1 MSIRVSQNIS
11 AITAQNA
18 LHRTDNKLS
27 QSLERLSSGLKV
39 NHAKDNPAGIA
50 IAKRMNSQIK
60 GLSMAGDNASDAIS
74 IVETAEGAMNEIHA
88 MLQRM
93 SELAIDAANGT
104 KLDADR
110 ELLDAEVKQLK
121 EEITR
126 IAQTTE
132 FNGRPLLDGGFDLR
146 GYSSNPN
153 VEVMYYSDEVAV
165 KDYTISGI
173 TTATDADGNLEVT
186 GLTLLMGNGK
196 NAFPADAQY
205 EVDGDI
211 VTIKAANDF
220 EMKLKVKGDVADAV
234 NLDVT
239 GIGAMRMQIGTE
251 EGQVLEMRIPTMSL
265 ELMGIEDTNIATQ
278 ADAKEAINTIAEAIN
293 YVSAARSRLGAY
305 QNRLESTSASLDVTH
320 ENMTGAYSRIMDV
333 DMASEMTEYTNQ
345 QVLSQAGT
353 SMLAQA
359 NERPQQVLQ
368 LLQSLRGTRYDQ

>member
-1 MSIRVSQNIS
+1 MSLRVSQNIS

-104 KLDADR
+104 KSDADR

-126 IAQTTE
+126 IAKDTE

-146 GYSSNPN
+146 GYSSDTN
-153 VEVMYYSDEVAV
+153 VAVKYYSDEVEI
-165 KDYTISGI
+165 KDYTISSVTLGQ
-173 TTATDADGNLEVT
+173 DADGNPLVT
-186 GLTLLMGNGK
+186 DLQLLKTGD
-196 NAFPADAQY
+196 NAFPQDAQW
-205 EVDGDI
+205 EADGDM

-220 EMKLKVKGDVADAV
+220 EVKLKITGSATDV
-234 NLDVT
+234 NLDMT

-265 ELMGIEDTNIATQ
+265 ELMGIEDTTIGTQ
-278 ADAKEAINTIAEAIN
+278 ADAKEAISKIAEAIT
-293 YVSAARSRLGAY
+293 YVSSARSRLGAY
-305 QNRLESTSASLDVTH
+305 QNRLESTSESLDVTH

-333 DMASEMTEYTNQ
+333 DMASEMTEFTNQ

-368 LLQSLRGTRYDQ
+368 LLQ

>member
-1 MSIRVSQNIS
+1 MSLRVSQNIS

-18 LHRTDNKLS
+18 LHRTDTKLS

-104 KLDADR
+104 RSDADR
-110 ELLDAEVKQLK
+110 ELLNEEVKQLK

-126 IAQTTE
+126 ISETTE
-132 FNGRPLLDGGFDLR
+132 FNGRPLLDGGFDLK
-146 GYSSNPN
+146 GYASDAN
-153 VEVMYYSDEVAV
+153 VKVAYYSDEVAI
-165 KDYTISGI
+165 KDFTINSVTLGQ
-173 TTATDADGNLEVT
+173 DADGNPLVT
-186 GLTLLMGNGK
+186 DLQLLMDGSE
-196 NAFPADAQY
+196 NAFPADAQW
-205 EVDGDI
+205 EADGDM

-220 EMKLKVKGDVADAV
+220 EVKLKITGSATDV
-234 NLDVT
+234 NLDMT

-251 EGQVLEMRIPTMSL
+251 EGQVLEMRIPSMSL
-265 ELMGIEDTNIATQ
+265 ELMGIEDIDIGSQ
-278 ADAKEAINTIAEAIN
+278 DGAKEAIAKISEAIT
-293 YVSAARSRLGAY
+293 YVSSARSRLGAY
-305 QNRLESTSASLDVTH
+305 QNRLESTSASLDITH

-333 DMASEMTEYTNQ
+333 DMASEMTEFTNQ

-368 LLQSLRGTRYDQ
+368 LLQ

>member
-1 MSIRVSQNIS
+1 MSVRVSQNIS

-39 NHAKDNPAGIA
+39 NHAKDNPAGVA

-74 IVETAEGAMNEIHA
+74 IVETAEGAMSEIHA

-104 KLDADR
+104 KSDADR
-110 ELLDAEVKQLK
+110 EMLDAEVKQLK

-126 IAQTTE
+126 IAKDTE

-146 GYSSNPN
+146 GYSSDTN
-153 VEVMYYSDEVAV
+153 VSVAYYSDEVAV
-165 KDYTISGI
+165 KDYTLTSVTLGQ
-173 TTATDADGNLEVT
+173 DADGNPLVT
-186 GLTLLMGNGK
+186 DLQLLMDGSDK
-196 NAFPADAQY
+196 AFPADAQW
-205 EVDGDI
+205 EADGDM
-211 VTIKAANDF
+211 VTIKASNDF
-220 EMKLKVKGDVADAV
+220 EVKLKITGSATDV
-234 NLDVT
+234 NLDMT

-265 ELMGIEDTNIATQ
+265 ELMGIEDISIGTEDGARESIA
-278 ADAKEAINTIAEAIN
+278 KISEAIT

-305 QNRLESTSASLDVTH
+305 QNRLESTNASLDITH

-333 DMASEMTEYTNQ
+333 DMASEMTEYTTQ

-368 LLQSLRGTRYDQ
+368 LLQ

>member
-18 LHRTDNKLS
+18 LHRTDSKLS
-27 QSLERLSSGLKV
+27 QSLERLSSGLKI
-39 NHAKDNPAGIA
+39 NHAKDNPAGVA

-60 GLSMAGDNASDAIS
+60 GLSIAGDNASDAIS
-74 IVETAEGAMNEIHA
+74 IVETAEGAMSEIHA

-93 SELAIDAANGT
+93 SELAVNAANGT
-104 KLDADR
+104 KTDEDR
-110 ELLDAEVKQLK
+110 AMLDAEIKQLK

-126 IAQTTE
+126 IAKDTE

-146 GYSSNPN
+146 GYSSDPN

-165 KDYTISGI
+165 KDYIMSGI
-173 TTATDADGNLEVT
+173 ATSTDADGNLVVDS
-186 GLTLLMGNGK
+186 LTLLTAGD

-205 EVDGDI
+205 EVDGDV

-220 EMKLKVKGDVADAV
+220 EVKLKVKGTPAGEV
-234 NLDVT
+234 NLDMT

-251 EGQVLEMRIPTMSL
+251 EGQVLEMRIPAISL
-265 ELMGIEDTNIATQ
+265 ELMGIENISIDTLEGAN
-278 ADAKEAINTIAEAIN
+278 DAMTRIEEAIN
-293 YVSAARSRLGAY
+293 YVSSARSRLGAY
-305 QNRLESTSASLDVTH
+305 QNRLESTSASIDVTH
-320 ENMTGAYSRIMDV
+320 ENMTTSYSRIMDV
-333 DMASEMTEYTNQ
+333 DMAGEMTEYTNQ

-368 LLQSLRGTRYDQ
+368 LLQ

>member
-1 MSIRVSQNIS
+1 MSLRVSQNIS

-104 KLDADR
+104 KSDADR

-126 IAQTTE
+126 IAKDTE

-146 GYSSNPN
+146 GYSSDTN
-153 VEVMYYSDEVAV
+153 VAVKYYSDEVEI
-165 KDYTISGI
+165 KDYTISSVTLGQ
-173 TTATDADGNLEVT
+173 DADGNPLVT
-186 GLTLLMGNGK
+186 DLQLLKTGD
-196 NAFPADAQY
+196 NAFPQDAQW
-205 EVDGDI
+205 EADGDM

-220 EMKLKVKGDVADAV
+220 EVKLKIAGSATNV
-234 NLDVT
+234 NLDMT

-265 ELMGIEDTNIATQ
+265 ELMGIEDTTIGTQ
-278 ADAKEAINTIAEAIN
+278 ADAKEAISKIAEAIT
-293 YVSAARSRLGAY
+293 YVSSARSRLGAY
-305 QNRLESTSASLDVTH
+305 QNRLESTNESLDVTH

-333 DMASEMTEYTNQ
+333 DMASEMTEFTNQ

-368 LLQSLRGTRYDQ
+368 LLQ

>member
-1 MSIRVSQNIS
+1 MSLRVSQNIS

-18 LHRTDNKLS
+18 LHRTDTKLS
-27 QSLERLSSGLKV
+27 QSLERLSSGLKI
-39 NHAKDNPAGIA
+39 NHAKDNPAGVA

-60 GLSMAGDNASDAIS
+60 GLSIAGDNASDAIS

-104 KLDADR
+104 KNDSDR
-110 ELLDAEVKQLK
+110 EMLDAEVKQLK

-126 IAQTTE
+126 IAKDTE
-132 FNGRPLLDGGFDLR
+132 FNGRPLLDGGFDLK
-146 GYSSNPN
+146 GYSSDAN
-153 VEVMYYSDEVAV
+153 VSVAYYSDEVDI
-165 KDYTISGI
+165 KDFTISSVTLGQ
-173 TTATDADGNLEVT
+173 DADGNPLVT
-186 GLTLLMGNGK
+186 GLQLLMDGSEK
-196 NAFPADAQY
+196 AFPADAQW
-205 EVDGDI
+205 EADGDM

-220 EMKLKVKGDVADAV
+220 EVKLKVTGSATNV
-234 NLDVT
+234 NLDMT

-265 ELMGIEDTNIATQ
+265 ELMGIEDTTIATE
-278 ADAKEAINTIAEAIN
+278 ADAKEAIDKIAEAIN

-305 QNRLESTSASLDVTH
+305 QNRLESTGESLDVTH
-320 ENMTGAYSRIMDV
+320 ENMTASYSRIMDV
-333 DMASEMTEYTNQ
+333 DMAGEMTEYTNQ

-368 LLQSLRGTRYDQ
+368 LLQ

>member
-39 NHAKDNPAGIA
+39 NHAKDNPAGVA

-74 IVETAEGAMNEIHA
+74 IVETAEGAMSEIHA

-104 KLDADR
+104 KSDADR

-126 IAQTTE
+126 IAKDTE

-146 GYSSNPN
+146 GYSSDTN
-153 VEVMYYSDEVAV
+153 VEVLYYSDEVTV
-165 KDYTISGI
+165 KDYSISGI
-173 TTATDADGNLEVT
+173 TTTTDADGNLEVT
-186 GLTLLMGNGK
+186 GLTLLQGIGD

-205 EVDGDI
+205 EIDGDV
-211 VTIKAANDF
+211 VTIKASNDF
-220 EMKLKVKGDVADAV
+220 EMKLKVKGDVQGDV
-234 NLDVT
+234 NLEMT

-251 EGQVLEMRIPTMSL
+251 EGQVLEMRIPSMSL
-265 ELMGIEDTNIATQ
+265 ELMGIENISIGTQ
-278 ADAKEAINTIAEAIN
+278 EDANDAMERIEEAIT

-305 QNRLESTSASLDVTH
+305 QNRLESTNASLDITH

-333 DMASEMTEYTNQ
+333 DMAEEMTEYTTQ

-368 LLQSLRGTRYDQ
+368 LLQ

>member
-1 MSIRVSQNIS
+1 MSLRVSQNIS

-18 LHRTDNKLS
+18 LHRTDTKLS
-27 QSLERLSSGLKV
+27 QSLERLSSGLKI
-39 NHAKDNPAGIA
+39 NHAKDNPAGVA

-60 GLSMAGDNASDAIS
+60 GLSIAGDNASDAIS

-104 KLDADR
+104 KSDADR
-110 ELLDAEVKQLK
+110 EMLDAEVKQLK

-126 IAQTTE
+126 IAKDTE
-132 FNGRPLLDGGFDLR
+132 FNGRPLLDGGFDLK
-146 GYSSNPN
+146 GYSSDAN
-153 VEVMYYSDEVAV
+153 VSVAYYSDEVDI
-165 KDYTISGI
+165 KDFTLTSVTLGQ
-173 TTATDADGNLEVT
+173 DADGNPLVT
-186 GLTLLMGNGK
+186 DLQLLMDGSEK
-196 NAFPADAQY
+196 AFPADAQW
-205 EVDGDI
+205 EADGDL

-220 EMKLKVKGDVADAV
+220 EVKLKVTGSAANV
-234 NLDVT
+234 NLDMT

-265 ELMGIEDTNIATQ
+265 ELMGIEDTTIATE
-278 ADAKEAINTIAEAIN
+278 ADAKEAIDKIAEAIN
-293 YVSAARSRLGAY
+293 YVSSARSRLGAY
-305 QNRLESTSASLDVTH
+305 QNRLESTGESLDVTH
-320 ENMTGAYSRIMDV
+320 ENMTASYSRIMDV
-333 DMASEMTEYTNQ
+333 DMAGEMTEYTNQ

-368 LLQSLRGTRYDQ
+368 LLQ

>member
-1 MSIRVSQNIS
+1 MSLRVSQNIS

-18 LHRTDNKLS
+18 LHRTDSKLS
-27 QSLERLSSGLKV
+27 QSLERLSSGLKI
-39 NHAKDNPAGIA
+39 NHAKDNPAGVA

-60 GLSMAGDNASDAIS
+60 GLSIAGDNASDAIS
-74 IVETAEGAMNEIHA
+74 IVETAEGAMSEIHA

-93 SELAIDAANGT
+93 NELAVSAANGT
-104 KLDADR
+104 KNDEDR
-110 ELLDAEVKQLK
+110 EMIDAEIKQLK

-126 IAQTTE
+126 IAKDTE

-146 GYSSNPN
+146 GYSSDPN
-153 VEVMYYSDEVAV
+153 VEVLYYSDEVAV

-173 TTATDADGNLEVT
+173 ATSTDADGNLVVDS
-186 GLTLLMGNGK
+186 LTLLTAGD
-196 NAFPADAQY
+196 NAFPVDAQY
-205 EVDGDI
+205 EVDGDV

-220 EMKLKVKGDVADAV
+220 EMKLKVKGAPNGAV
-234 NLDVT
+234 NLDMT

-251 EGQVLEMRIPTMSL
+251 EGQVLEMRIPAISL
-265 ELMGIEDTNIATQ
+265 ELMGIENISIDTVEGAN
-278 ADAKEAINTIAEAIN
+278 DAITRIEAAIN
-293 YVSAARSRLGAY
+293 YVSSARSRLGAY

-320 ENMTGAYSRIMDV
+320 ENMTTSYSRIMDV
-333 DMASEMTEYTNQ
+333 DMAGEMTEYTNQ

-368 LLQSLRGTRYDQ
+368 LLQ

>member
-1 MSIRVSQNIS
+1 MSLRVSQNIS

-39 NHAKDNPAGIA
+39 NHAKDNPAGVA

-74 IVETAEGAMNEIHA
+74 IVETAEGAMSEIHA

-104 KLDADR
+104 KSDADR
-110 ELLDAEVKQLK
+110 EMLDAEVKQLK

-126 IAQTTE
+126 IAKDTE

-146 GYSSNPN
+146 GYSSDPN
-153 VEVMYYSDEVAV
+153 VEVLYYSDEVTV
-165 KDYTISGI
+165 KDYSISGI
-173 TTATDADGNLEVT
+173 TTTTDADGNLEVT
-186 GLTLLMGNGK
+186 GLTLLQGTGD

-205 EVDGDI
+205 EVDGDV
-211 VTIKAANDF
+211 VTIKASNDF
-220 EMKLKVKGDVADAV
+220 EMKIKVKGDVQGDV
-234 NLDVT
+234 NLDMT

-265 ELMGIEDTNIATQ
+265 ELMGIENISIGTE
-278 ADAKEAINTIAEAIN
+278 ADARDAIGRISEAIT

-305 QNRLESTSASLDVTH
+305 QNRLESTNASLDITH
-320 ENMTGAYSRIMDV
+320 ENMTGSYSRIMDV
-333 DMASEMTEYTNQ
+333 DMAEEMTEYTTQ

-368 LLQSLRGTRYDQ
+368 LLQ

>member
-1 MSIRVSQNIS
+1 MSLRVSQNIS

-18 LHRTDNKLS
+18 LHRTDTKLS
-27 QSLERLSSGLKV
+27 QSLERLSSGLKI
-39 NHAKDNPAGIA
+39 NHAKDNPAGVA

-60 GLSMAGDNASDAIS
+60 GLSIAGDNASDAIS

-93 SELAIDAANGT
+93 SELAIDAANGI
-104 KLDADR
+104 KNDSDR
-110 ELLDAEVKQLK
+110 EMLDAEVKQLK

-126 IAQTTE
+126 IAKDTE

-146 GYSSNPN
+146 GYSSDAN
-153 VEVMYYSDEVAV
+153 VSVAYYSDEVDI
-165 KDYTISGI
+165 KDFTLTSVTLGQ
-173 TTATDADGNLEVT
+173 DADGNPLVT
-186 GLTLLMGNGK
+186 DLQLLMDGSEK
-196 NAFPADAQY
+196 AFPADAQW
-205 EVDGDI
+205 EADGDM

-220 EMKLKVKGDVADAV
+220 EVKLKITGSATDV
-234 NLDVT
+234 NLDMT

-265 ELMGIEDTNIATQ
+265 ELMGIEDTTIATE
-278 ADAKEAINTIAEAIN
+278 ADAKEAIDKIAEAIN

-305 QNRLESTSASLDVTH
+305 QNRLESTGESLDVTH
-320 ENMTGAYSRIMDV
+320 ENMTASYSRIMDV
-333 DMASEMTEYTNQ
+333 DMAGEMTEYTNQ

-368 LLQSLRGTRYDQ
+368 LLQ

>member
-1 MSIRVSQNIS
+1 MSLRVSQNIS

-27 QSLERLSSGLKV
+27 QSLERLSSGLKI
-39 NHAKDNPAGIA
+39 NHAKDNPAGVA

-60 GLSMAGDNASDAIS
+60 GLSIAGDNASDAIS
-74 IVETAEGAMNEIHA
+74 IVETAEGAMIEIHA

-93 SELAIDAANGT
+93 NELAISAANGT
-104 KLDADR
+104 KIDEDR
-110 ELLDAEVKQLK
+110 EMIDAEIKQLK

-126 IAQTTE
+126 IAKDTE
-132 FNGRPLLDGGFDLR
+132 FNGRNLLDGGFDLK

-153 VEVMYYSDEVAV
+153 VEVLYYSDEVET
-165 KDYTISGI
+165 KDFTISGI
-173 TTATDADGNLEVT
+173 TTAKDEDGNLEVT
-186 GLTLLMGNGK
+186 GLTLLKTGD

-205 EVDGDI
+205 EVDGDV

-220 EMKLKVKGDVADAV
+220 EMKIKVKGAAGNV
-234 NLDVT
+234 NLEMT

-251 EGQVLEMRIPTMSL
+251 EGQVLEMRIPTISL
-265 ELMGIEDTNIATQ
+265 ELMGIEDISIATVEE
-278 ADAKEAINTIAEAIN
+278 ANDAIAKIASAID
-293 YVSAARSRLGAY
+293 YVSSARSRLGAY
-305 QNRLESTSASLDVTH
+305 QNRLESTEASLDVTH
-320 ENMTGAYSRIMDV
+320 ENMTASYSRIMDV
-333 DMASEMTEYTNQ
+333 DMAGEMTEYTNQ

-368 LLQSLRGTRYDQ
+368 LLQ

>member
-1 MSIRVSQNIS
+1 MSLRVSQNIS

-18 LHRTDNKLS
+18 LHRTDSKLS
-27 QSLERLSSGLKV
+27 QSLERLSSGYKV

-74 IVETAEGAMNEIHA
+74 IVETAEGAMSEIHA

-93 SELAIDAANGT
+93 NELAVDAANGT
-104 KLDADR
+104 KSDDDR
-110 ELLDAEVKQLK
+110 ALIEVEVKQLK

-126 IAQTTE
+126 ITKDTE

-146 GYSSNPN
+146 GYSSDTN
-153 VEVMYYSDEVAV
+153 VGVMYYSDEVEV
-165 KDYTISGI
+165 KDYTLNSVTLGQ
-173 TTATDADGNLEVT
+173 DADGNPLVT
-186 GLTLLMGNGK
+186 AVDLLMYGSQK
-196 NAFPADAQY
+196 AFAADSQWEA
-205 EVDGDI
+205 DGYV
-211 VTIKAANDF
+211 VTIKASGDF
-220 EMKLKVKGDVADAV
+220 EVKLKITGSATDV
-234 NLDVT
+234 NLDIT
-239 GIGAMRMQIGTE
+239 GIGAMRMQIGTQ

-265 ELMGIEDTNIATQ
+265 ELMGIDDLSVATQ
-278 ADAKEAINTIAEAIN
+278 EDARKAMDAIKDAVD

-305 QNRLESTSASLDVTH
+305 QNRLESTNESLDVTH

-333 DMASEMTEYTNQ
+333 DMASEMTEYTTQ

-368 LLQSLRGTRYDQ
+368 LLQ

>member
-1 MSIRVSQNIS
+1 MSLRVSQNIS

-18 LHRTDNKLS
+18 LHRTDSKLS
-27 QSLERLSSGLKV
+27 QSLERLSSGLKI
-39 NHAKDNPAGIA
+39 NHAKDNPAGVA

-60 GLSMAGDNASDAIS
+60 GLSIAGDNTSDAIS
-74 IVETAEGAMNEIHA
+74 IVETAEGAMSEIHA

-93 SELAIDAANGT
+93 NELAVSAANGT
-104 KLDADR
+104 KNDEDR
-110 ELLDAEVKQLK
+110 EMIDAEIKQLK

-126 IAQTTE
+126 IAKDTE

-146 GYSSNPN
+146 GYSSDPN
-153 VEVMYYSDEVAV
+153 VEVLYYSDEVAV

-173 TTATDADGNLEVT
+173 ATSTDADGNLVVDS
-186 GLTLLMGNGK
+186 LTLLTAGD
-196 NAFPADAQY
+196 NAFPVDAQY
-205 EVDGDI
+205 EVDGDV

-220 EMKLKVKGDVADAV
+220 EMKLKVKGAPNGAV
-234 NLDVT
+234 NLDMT

-251 EGQVLEMRIPTMSL
+251 EGQVLEMRIPAISL
-265 ELMGIEDTNIATQ
+265 ELMGIENISIDTVEGAN
-278 ADAKEAINTIAEAIN
+278 DAITRIEAAIN
-293 YVSAARSRLGAY
+293 YVSSARSRLGAY

-320 ENMTGAYSRIMDV
+320 ENMTTSYSRIMDV
-333 DMASEMTEYTNQ
+333 DMAGEMTEYTNQ

-368 LLQSLRGTRYDQ
+368 LLQ

>member
-1 MSIRVSQNIS
+1 MSLRVSQNIS

-18 LHRTDNKLS
+18 LHRTDTKLS
-27 QSLERLSSGLKV
+27 QSLERLSSGLKI
-39 NHAKDNPAGIA
+39 NHAKDNPAGVA

-60 GLSMAGDNASDAIS
+60 GLSIAGDNASDAIS

-104 KLDADR
+104 KSDADR
-110 ELLDAEVKQLK
+110 EMLDAEVKQLK

-126 IAQTTE
+126 IAKDTE
-132 FNGRPLLDGGFDLR
+132 FNGRPLLDGGFDLK
-146 GYSSNPN
+146 GYSSDAN
-153 VEVMYYSDEVAV
+153 VSVAYYSDEVDI
-165 KDYTISGI
+165 KDFTLTSVTLGQ
-173 TTATDADGNLEVT
+173 DADGNPLVT
-186 GLTLLMGNGK
+186 DLQLLMDGSEK
-196 NAFPADAQY
+196 AFPADAQW
-205 EVDGDI
+205 EADGDM

-220 EMKLKVKGDVADAV
+220 EVKLKVTGSATNV
-234 NLDVT
+234 NLDMT

-265 ELMGIEDTNIATQ
+265 ELMGIEETTIATE
-278 ADAKEAINTIAEAIN
+278 ADAREAIDKIAEAIN

-305 QNRLESTSASLDVTH
+305 QNRLESTGESLDVTH
-320 ENMTGAYSRIMDV
+320 ENMTASYSRIMDV
-333 DMASEMTEYTNQ
+333 DMAGEMTEYTNQ

-368 LLQSLRGTRYDQ
+368 LLQ

>member
-1 MSIRVSQNIS
+1 MSLRVSQNIS

-18 LHRTDNKLS
+18 LHRTDTKLS
-27 QSLERLSSGLKV
+27 QSLERLSSGLKI
-39 NHAKDNPAGIA
+39 NHAKDNPAGVA

-60 GLSMAGDNASDAIS
+60 GLSIAGDNASDAIS

-104 KLDADR
+104 KSDADR
-110 ELLDAEVKQLK
+110 EMLDAEVKQLK

-126 IAQTTE
+126 IAKDTE
-132 FNGRPLLDGGFDLR
+132 FNGRPLLDGGFDLK
-146 GYSSNPN
+146 GYSSDAN
-153 VEVMYYSDEVAV
+153 VSVAYYSDEVDI
-165 KDYTISGI
+165 KDFTVSSVTLG
-173 TTATDADGNLEVT
+173 TDADGNPLVT
-186 GLTLLMGNGK
+186 DLQLLMDGSE
-196 NAFPADAQY
+196 NAFPADAQW
-205 EVDGDI
+205 EADGDL

-220 EMKLKVKGDVADAV
+220 EVKLKVAGSATGV
-234 NLDVT
+234 NLDMT

-265 ELMGIEDTNIATQ
+265 ELMGIEETTIATE
-278 ADAKEAINTIAEAIN
+278 ADAREAIDKIAEAIN
-293 YVSAARSRLGAY
+293 YVSSARSRLGAY
-305 QNRLESTSASLDVTH
+305 QNRLESTGESLDVTH
-320 ENMTGAYSRIMDV
+320 ENMTASYSRIMDV
-333 DMASEMTEYTNQ
+333 DMAGEMTEYTNQ

-368 LLQSLRGTRYDQ
+368 LLQ

>member
-18 LHRTDNKLS
+18 LHRTDSKLS
-27 QSLERLSSGLKV
+27 QSLERLSSGLKI
-39 NHAKDNPAGIA
+39 NHAKDNPAGVA

-60 GLSMAGDNASDAIS
+60 GLSIAGDNASDAIS
-74 IVETAEGAMNEIHA
+74 IVETAEGAMSEIHA

-93 SELAIDAANGT
+93 SELAVNAANGT
-104 KLDADR
+104 KTDEDR
-110 ELLDAEVKQLK
+110 AMLDAEIKQLK

-126 IAQTTE
+126 IAKDTE

-146 GYSSNPN
+146 GYSSDPN

-165 KDYTISGI
+165 KDYIISGI
-173 TTATDADGNLEVT
+173 ATSTDADGNLVVDS
-186 GLTLLMGNGK
+186 LTLLTAGD

-205 EVDGDI
+205 EVDGDV

-220 EMKLKVKGDVADAV
+220 EVKLKVKGTPAGEV
-234 NLDVT
+234 NLDMT

-251 EGQVLEMRIPTMSL
+251 EGQVLEMRIPAISL
-265 ELMGIEDTNIATQ
+265 ELMGIENISIDTLEGAN
-278 ADAKEAINTIAEAIN
+278 DAMTRIEEAIN
-293 YVSAARSRLGAY
+293 YVSSARSRLGAY
-305 QNRLESTSASLDVTH
+305 QNRLESTSASIDVTH
-320 ENMTGAYSRIMDV
+320 ENMTTSYSRIMDV
-333 DMASEMTEYTNQ
+333 DMAGEMTEYTNQ

-368 LLQSLRGTRYDQ
+368 LLQ

>member
-1 MSIRVSQNIS
+1 MSLRVSQNIS

-18 LHRTDNKLS
+18 LHRTDTKLS
-27 QSLERLSSGLKV
+27 QSLERLSSGLKI
-39 NHAKDNPAGIA
+39 NHAKDNPAGVA

-60 GLSMAGDNASDAIS
+60 GLSIAGDNASDAIS

-104 KLDADR
+104 KSDEDR
-110 ELLDAEVKQLK
+110 EMLDAEVKQLK

-126 IAQTTE
+126 IAKDTE
-132 FNGRPLLDGGFDLR
+132 FNGRPLLDGGFDLK
-146 GYSSNPN
+146 GYSSDAN
-153 VEVMYYSDEVAV
+153 VSVAYYSDEVEV
-165 KDYTISGI
+165 KDFTLTSVTLGQ
-173 TTATDADGNLEVT
+173 DADGNPLVT
-186 GLTLLMGNGK
+186 DLQLLMDGSEK
-196 NAFPADAQY
+196 AFPADAQW
-205 EVDGDI
+205 EADGDM

-220 EMKLKVKGDVADAV
+220 EVKLKITGSATNV
-234 NLDVT
+234 NLDMT

-265 ELMGIEDTNIATQ
+265 ELMGIEDTTIATE
-278 ADAKEAINTIAEAIN
+278 ADAREAIDKIAEAIN
-293 YVSAARSRLGAY
+293 YVSSARSRLGAY
-305 QNRLESTSASLDVTH
+305 QNRLESTGESLDVTH
-320 ENMTGAYSRIMDV
+320 ENMTASYSRIMDV
-333 DMASEMTEYTNQ
+333 DMAGEMTEYTNQ

-368 LLQSLRGTRYDQ
+368 LLQ

>member
-104 KLDADR
+104 KSDADR

-186 GLTLLMGNGK
+186 GLTLLMGNGE

-278 ADAKEAINTIAEAIN
+278 ADAMEAINTIAEAIN

-368 LLQSLRGTRYDQ
+368 LLQ

>member
-1 MSIRVSQNIS
+1 MSLRVSQNIS

-27 QSLERLSSGLKV
+27 QSLERLSSGLKI
-39 NHAKDNPAGIA
+39 NHAKDNPAGVA

-104 KLDADR
+104 KSDADR

-126 IAQTTE
+126 IAKDTE

-146 GYSSNPN
+146 GYSSDTN
-153 VEVMYYSDEVAV
+153 VAVKYYSDEVEM
-165 KDYTISGI
+165 KDYTISSVTLGQ
-173 TTATDADGNLEVT
+173 DADGNPLVT
-186 GLTLLMGNGK
+186 DLQLLKTGD
-196 NAFPADAQY
+196 NAFPQDAQW
-205 EVDGDI
+205 EADGDM

-220 EMKLKVKGDVADAV
+220 EVKLKITGSATNV
-234 NLDVT
+234 NLDMT

-265 ELMGIEDTNIATQ
+265 ELMGIEDTTIGTQ
-278 ADAKEAINTIAEAIN
+278 ADAKEAISKIAEAIT
-293 YVSAARSRLGAY
+293 YVSSARSRLGAY
-305 QNRLESTSASLDVTH
+305 QNRLESTNESLDVTH

-333 DMASEMTEYTNQ
+333 DMASEMTEFTNQ

-368 LLQSLRGTRYDQ
+368 LLQ

>member
-1 MSIRVSQNIS
+1 MSLRVSQNIS

-27 QSLERLSSGLKV
+27 QSLERLSSGLKI
-39 NHAKDNPAGIA
+39 NHAKDNPAGVA

-104 KLDADR
+104 KSDADR

-126 IAQTTE
+126 IAKDTE

-146 GYSSNPN
+146 GYSSDTN
-153 VEVMYYSDEVAV
+153 VAVKYYSDEVEI
-165 KDYTISGI
+165 KDYTISSVTLGQ
-173 TTATDADGNLEVT
+173 DADGNPLVT
-186 GLTLLMGNGK
+186 DLQLLKTGD
-196 NAFPADAQY
+196 NAFPQDAQW
-205 EVDGDI
+205 EADGDM

-220 EMKLKVKGDVADAV
+220 EVKLKITGSATNV
-234 NLDVT
+234 NLDMT
-239 GIGAMRMQIGTE
+239 GIGAMRMQIGSE

-265 ELMGIEDTNIATQ
+265 ELMGIEDTTIGTQ
-278 ADAKEAINTIAEAIN
+278 ADAKEAISKIAEAIT
-293 YVSAARSRLGAY
+293 YVSSARSRLGAY
-305 QNRLESTSASLDVTH
+305 QNRLESTISSLDVTD
-320 ENMTGAYSRIMDV
+320 ENMTAAYSRIMDV
-333 DMASEMTEYTNQ
+333 DMAEEMTNYSSL
-345 QVLSQAGT
+345 QVLTQAGT

-368 LLQSLRGTRYDQ
+368 LLQ

>member
-1 MSIRVSQNIS
+1 MSLRVSQNIS

-18 LHRTDNKLS
+18 LHRTDTKLS
-27 QSLERLSSGLKV
+27 QSLERLSSGLKI
-39 NHAKDNPAGIA
+39 NHAKDNPAGVA

-60 GLSMAGDNASDAIS
+60 GLSIAGDNASDAIS

-104 KLDADR
+104 KSDADR
-110 ELLDAEVKQLK
+110 EMLDAEVKQLK

-126 IAQTTE
+126 IAKDTE
-132 FNGRPLLDGGFDLR
+132 FNGRPLLDGGFDLK
-146 GYSSNPN
+146 GYSSDAN
-153 VEVMYYSDEVAV
+153 VSVAYYSDEVDI
-165 KDYTISGI
+165 KDFTVSSVTLGQ
-173 TTATDADGNLEVT
+173 DEDGNPLVT
-186 GLTLLMGNGK
+186 DLQLLMDGSEK
-196 NAFPADAQY
+196 AFPADAQW
-205 EVDGDI
+205 EADGDM

-220 EMKLKVKGDVADAV
+220 EVKLKVTGSAANV
-234 NLDVT
+234 NLDMT

-265 ELMGIEDTNIATQ
+265 ELMGIEDTTIATE
-278 ADAKEAINTIAEAIN
+278 ADAREAIDKIAEAIN
-293 YVSAARSRLGAY
+293 YVSSARSRLGAY
-305 QNRLESTSASLDVTH
+305 QNRLESTGESLDVTH
-320 ENMTGAYSRIMDV
+320 ENMTASYSRIMDV
-333 DMASEMTEYTNQ
+333 DMAGEMTEYTNQ

-368 LLQSLRGTRYDQ
+368 LLQ

>member
-1 MSIRVSQNIS
+1 MSLRVSQNIS

-104 KLDADR
+104 KSDADR

-126 IAQTTE
+126 IAKDTE

-146 GYSSNPN
+146 GYSSDTN
-153 VEVMYYSDEVAV
+153 VAVKYYSDEVEI
-165 KDYTISGI
+165 KDYTISSVTLGQ
-173 TTATDADGNLEVT
+173 DADGNPLVT
-186 GLTLLMGNGK
+186 DLQLLKTGD
-196 NAFPADAQY
+196 NAFPQDAQW
-205 EVDGDI
+205 EADGDM

-220 EMKLKVKGDVADAV
+220 EVKLKITGSATNV
-234 NLDVT
+234 NLDMT

-265 ELMGIEDTNIATQ
+265 ELMGIEDTTIGTQ
-278 ADAKEAINTIAEAIN
+278 ADAKEAISKIAEAIT
-293 YVSAARSRLGAY
+293 YVSSARSRLGAY
-305 QNRLESTSASLDVTH
+305 QNRLESTNESLDVTH

-333 DMASEMTEYTNQ
+333 DMASEMTEFTNQ

-368 LLQSLRGTRYDQ
+368 LLQ

>member
-1 MSIRVSQNIS
+1 MSLRVSQNIS

-18 LHRTDNKLS
+18 LHRTDTKLS
-27 QSLERLSSGLKV
+27 QALERLSSGFKV

-93 SELAIDAANGT
+93 NELAVSAANGT
-104 KLDADR
+104 KTDEDR
-110 ELLDAEVKQLK
+110 AYLDAEIKQLK

-126 IAQTTE
+126 ISKDTE

-146 GYSSNPN
+146 GYSSNKN
-153 VEVMYYSDEVAV
+153 VEVLYYSDEVEL
-165 KDYTISGI
+165 KDYTVSGI

-186 GLTLLMGNGK
+186 GITLLNAGD

-211 VTIKAANDF
+211 VTIKASNDF
-220 EMKLKVKGDVADAV
+220 EMKLKIKGDVNDNV
-234 NLDVT
+234 NLDMT

-251 EGQVLEMRIPTMSL
+251 EGQVLEMRIPAMSL
-265 ELMGIEDTNIATQ
+265 ELMGIEDISIAT
-278 ADAKEAINTIAEAIN
+278 AEDASEAIKSIENAIV
-293 YVSAARSRLGAY
+293 YVSSARSRLGAY
-305 QNRLESTSASLDVTH
+305 QNRLESTTASLDVTH
-320 ENMTGAYSRIMDV
+320 ENMTSAYSRIMDV
-333 DMASEMTEYTNQ
+333 DMAREMTEYTNQ

-368 LLQSLRGTRYDQ
+368 LLQ

>member
-39 NHAKDNPAGIA
+39 NHAKDNPAGVA

-74 IVETAEGAMNEIHA
+74 IVETAEGAMSEIHA

-104 KLDADR
+104 KSDADR

-126 IAQTTE
+126 IAKDTE

-146 GYSSNPN
+146 GYSSDTN
-153 VEVMYYSDEVAV
+153 VEVLYYSDEVTV
-165 KDYTISGI
+165 KDYSISGI
-173 TTATDADGNLEVT
+173 TTTTDADGNLEVT
-186 GLTLLMGNGK
+186 GLTLLQGTGD

-205 EVDGDI
+205 EIDGDV
-211 VTIKAANDF
+211 VTIKASNDF
-220 EMKLKVKGDVADAV
+220 EMKIKVKGEVQGDV
-234 NLDVT
+234 NLEMT

-265 ELMGIEDTNIATQ
+265 ELMGIENVSIGTME
-278 ADAKEAINTIAEAIN
+278 DAKDAIGRISEAIT

-305 QNRLESTSASLDVTH
+305 QNRLESTNASLDITH
-320 ENMTGAYSRIMDV
+320 ENMTGSYSRIMDV
-333 DMASEMTEYTNQ
+333 DMAEEMTEYTTQ

-368 LLQSLRGTRYDQ
+368 LLQ

>member
-1 MSIRVSQNIS
+1 MSLRVSQNIS

-104 KLDADR
+104 KSDADR

-126 IAQTTE
+126 IAKDTE

-146 GYSSNPN
+146 GYSSDTN
-153 VEVMYYSDEVAV
+153 VAVKYYSDEVEM
-165 KDYTISGI
+165 KDYTISSVTLGQ
-173 TTATDADGNLEVT
+173 DADGNPLVT
-186 GLTLLMGNGK
+186 DLQLLKTGD
-196 NAFPADAQY
+196 NAFPQDAQW
-205 EVDGDI
+205 EADGDM

-220 EMKLKVKGDVADAV
+220 EVKLKITGSATNV
-234 NLDVT
+234 NLDMT

-265 ELMGIEDTNIATQ
+265 ELMGIEDTTIGTQ
-278 ADAKEAINTIAEAIN
+278 ADAKEAISKIAEAIT
-293 YVSAARSRLGAY
+293 YVSSARSRLGAY
-305 QNRLESTSASLDVTH
+305 QNRLESTNESLDVTH

-333 DMASEMTEYTNQ
+333 DMASEMTEFTNQ

-368 LLQSLRGTRYDQ
+368 LLQ

>member
-1 MSIRVSQNIS
+1 MSLRVSQNIS

-39 NHAKDNPAGIA
+39 NHAKDNPAGVA

-104 KLDADR
+104 KSDADM

-126 IAQTTE
+126 IAKDTE

-146 GYSSNPN
+146 GYSSDTN
-153 VEVMYYSDEVAV
+153 VAVKYYSDEVEM
-165 KDYTISGI
+165 KDYTISSVTLGQ
-173 TTATDADGNLEVT
+173 DADGNPLVT
-186 GLTLLMGNGK
+186 DLQLLKTGD
-196 NAFPADAQY
+196 NAFPQDAQW
-205 EVDGDI
+205 EADGDM

-220 EMKLKVKGDVADAV
+220 EVKLKITGSATNV
-234 NLDVT
+234 NLDMT

-265 ELMGIEDTNIATQ
+265 ELMGIEDTTIGTQ
-278 ADAKEAINTIAEAIN
+278 ADAKEAISKIAEAIT
-293 YVSAARSRLGAY
+293 YVSSARSRLGAY
-305 QNRLESTSASLDVTH
+305 QNRLESTNESLDVTH

-333 DMASEMTEYTNQ
+333 DMASEMTEFTNQ

-368 LLQSLRGTRYDQ
+368 LLQ

>member
-1 MSIRVSQNIS
+1 MSLRVSQNIS

-18 LHRTDNKLS
+18 LHRTDTKLS

-104 KLDADR
+104 KSDADR

-126 IAQTTE
+126 IAKDTE
-132 FNGRPLLDGGFDLR
+132 FNGRPLLDGGFDLK
-146 GYSSNPN
+146 GYSSNAN

-173 TTATDADGNLEVT
+173 TTATDAEGNLEVT
-186 GLTLLMGNGK
+186 GLTLLTAGD

-205 EVDGDI
+205 EIDGDI
-211 VTIKAANDF
+211 VTIKASNDF

-234 NLDVT
+234 NLDMT

-265 ELMGIEDTNIATQ
+265 ELMGIEDTNIVTE
-278 ADAKEAINTIAEAIN
+278 ADAKAAIEDIKNAIV
-293 YVSAARSRLGAY
+293 YVAAARSRLGAY
-305 QNRLESTSASLDVTH
+305 QNRLESTTASLDVTH

-333 DMASEMTEYTNQ
+333 DMASEMTEFTNQ

-368 LLQSLRGTRYDQ
+368 LLQ